1 MKAIQLLKSAGS
13 GALLLFLH
21 SAHAQTFAGL
31 EPVSFSKVHITDA
44 FWKPRV
50 DAVAQVT
57 IPVCMDQ
64 TEIKTPRLRN
74 FEKVGRHQ
82 GEKHEGIYYD
92 DSDVYKALQAIA
104 YSLRNRPDATIEKR
118 ADEWIDKIAAAQLP
132 GGYLNTYFTLNGLD
146 KRWTDMEKHE
156 DYCAGH
162 LIEAAIAY
170 YQTTGKRK
178 LLDVAIR
185 LANHIDST
193 FRLQNRHWVSG
204 HQ

>member
-1 MKAIQLLKSAGS
+1 MKSIRFIPTFFNCLAILLVYNTTK
-13 GALLLFLH
+13 
-21 SAHAQTFAGL
+21 AQTPARL
-31 EPVSFSKVHITDA
+31 EPVSFSNVHITDA

-64 TEIKTPRLRN
+64 TEIKTPRIRN
-74 FEKVGRHQ
+74 FEKVARKH
-82 GEKHEGIYYD
+82 GEKHEGIYFD

-104 YSLRNRPDATIEKR
+104 YSLRNRPDATVEKR
-118 ADEWIDKIAAAQLP
+118 ADDWIAKIAAAQLP
-132 GGYLNTYFTLNGLD
+132 DGYLNTYYTLNGLD

-170 YQTTGKRK
+170 YQTTGKRN

-185 LANHIDST
+185 FANHIDST
-193 FRLQNRHWVSG
+193 FRLQTG
-204 HQ
+204 IG